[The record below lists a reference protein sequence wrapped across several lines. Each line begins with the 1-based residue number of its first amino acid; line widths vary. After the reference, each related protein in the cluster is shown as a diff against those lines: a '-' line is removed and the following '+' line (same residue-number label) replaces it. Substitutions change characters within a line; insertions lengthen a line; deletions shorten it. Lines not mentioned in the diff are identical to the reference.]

1 MIFESLNP
9 DAVRAAVADSQVKHF
24 NTTFEH
30 LGKHFGI
37 RRGCFSLYMG
47 TTSCGKSSLMKT
59 LSAQASATPGVQ
71 VLHWLSEE
79 KKEKYAKGMDSYC
92 QAAGIDITKIR
103 WFEESSLEMGAYK
116 KHEDFLG
123 AFKDIV
129 VASGADI
136 VFIDNIST
144 SRLYGAETPLWD
156 QAKTV
161 TTLKR
166 LSQDLDIA
174 IVCVIHTS
182 SNVSDNMGR
191 LFTTED
197 VRGSKSIGIEAS
209 YFYSLQKFTRNN
221 EIFLTLRTLKFRE
234 HDNAGGTYL
243 LKYDPRFS
251 VHTGDLEID
260 FNKVNEI
267 FKNRDHLGRR

>member
-1 MIFESLNP
+1 VQFGSLDP
-9 DAVRAAVADSQVKHF
+9 AAVQAAVEDSKKRHF

-30 LGKHFGI
+30 LGKHYGF

-59 LSAQASATPGVQ
+59 LSSQAASTPGVK

-79 KKEKYAKGMDSYC
+79 KKEKYAKGMDLYC
-92 QAAGIDITKIR
+92 QAASIDITTIK
-103 WFEESSLEMGAYK
+103 WFEESSLDMATYK
-116 KHEDFLG
+116 KHDDFLQ

-129 VASGADI
+129 VASECDI
-136 VFIDNIST
+136 LFLDNIST

-161 TTLKR
+161 TALKR

-174 IVCVIHTS
+174 IVCVIHAS
-182 SNVSDNMGR
+182 SKVSDNMGR

-197 VRGSKSIGIEAS
+197 VRGSRTIGIEAS

-221 EIFLTLRTLKFRE
+221 EIFTTLRTLKFRE

-251 VHTGDLEID
+251 VYTGDMEID
-260 FNKVNEI
+260 FEKVNQI
-267 FKNRDHLGRR
+267 FKNRDFLGRK